1 MEIEGRAINLS
12 NLDKVLWPATGTTKG
27 DMVNYYAQIAPV
39 LVPHLVGRAV
49 TLKRF
54 PDGVEKGSFY
64 EKNCPSHKP
73 PWVGTVKMGDVNYC
87 LVEEAAA
94 VVWLANLAAIELHPT
109 LAAKPDLGSPTAVVF
124 DLDPGAPADVLTC
137 ARVALL
143 VRDVLER
150 LHLEAWAKTSG
161 SKGLQLYV
169 PLNSGATYERSTPF
183 AKAVAQLLEKR
194 HPDLVLSYQLRAAR
208 AGKVLID
215 WSQNVASKTTV
226 SVYSLRPAPNQ
237 RSRRRCAGTRSR
249 TRSRR
254 GTRPASRSSG
264 PRCSTVPGTGA
275 TSWPMSSPASKS
287 SQSCDLEGRAKGAG
301 PLSGRPGPV
310 PACGVADDGV
320 GQRRPGRLGPRPEI
334 FPAEAGQGDS
344 GLGVHPEQRA

>member
-1 MEIEGRAINLS
+1 MSSPGLAPRAAAAGARAGRTAGAVSVEIGGRQVNLS

-27 DMVNYYAQIAPV
+27 DMVNYYAQMAPV
-39 LVPHLVGRAV
+39 LVPHLAGRAV
-49 TLKRF
+49 TLKRY

-87 LVEEAAA
+87 LVEEEAA

-109 LAAKPDLGSPTAVVF
+109 LAAQPDLGSPTSVVF
-124 DLDPGAPADVLTC
+124 DLDPGPPADVLTC

-143 VRDVLER
+143 VRDVLEQ
-150 LHLEAWAKTSG
+150 LHLTAWVKTSG

-194 HPDLVLSYQLRAAR
+194 HPDLVLSYQLRTAR

-226 SVYSLRPAPNQ
+226 SVYSLRARPEPTVSTPLSWDEVEDAL
-237 RSRRRCAGTRSR
+237 AGED
-249 TRSRR
+249 
-254 GTRPASRSSG
+254 ASRLSFQ
-264 PRCSTVPGTGA
+264 
-275 TSWPMSSPASKS
+275 WPEVLDRARRMGDLMADLLTRQQDLPA
-287 SQSCDLEGRAKGAG
+287 L
-301 PLSGRPGPV
+301 RP
-310 PACGVADDGV
+310 
-320 GQRRPGRLGPRPEI
+320 
-334 FPAEAGQGDS
+334 
-344 GLGVHPEQRA
+344 

>member
-1 MEIEGRAINLS
+1 MTSPGPGPRAATTGTGTGGAGTAEIGGRKLNLS

-27 DMVNYYAQIAPV
+27 EMVSYYVQIAPF
-39 LVPHLVGRAV
+39 LVPHLAGRAV

-87 LVEEAAA
+87 LVEEPAAL
-94 VVWLANLAAIELHPT
+94 VWLANLAAIELHPT
-109 LAAKPDLGSPTAVVF
+109 LAAKPDLSSPTSVVF

-143 VRDVLER
+143 VRDVLEH
-150 LHLEAWAKTSG
+150 LHLDAWVKTSG

-169 PLNSGATYERSTPF
+169 PLNSGATYGRSAPF

-194 HPDLVLSYQLRAAR
+194 HPDLVLSYQQRAAR

-215 WSQNVASKTTV
+215 WSQNAASKTTV
-226 SVYSLRPAPNQ
+226 SVYSLRARPEPTVSTPVRWDEVDDAL
-237 RSRRRCAGTRSR
+237 AG
-249 TRSRR
+249 
-254 GTRPASRSSG
+254 GDASRLSFRAG
-264 PRCSTVPGTGA
+264 QVL
-275 TSWPMSSPASKS
+275 
-287 SQSCDLEGRAKGAG
+287 DRAKSEGDLMAEVLTRQQEL
-301 PLSGRPGPV
+301 P
-310 PACGVADDGV
+310 
-320 GQRRPGRLGPRPEI
+320 QLG
-334 FPAEAGQGDS
+334 S
-344 GLGVHPEQRA
+344 